1 MYDQVQDRIWVRREK
16 FYQYGQNH
24 EINLGI
30 KMFFCRKSFYT
41 NEIKKNIPFRTLSEP
56 KHDSKYPWQKYKL
69 QIYNIY
75 LFEKYLSKN

>member
-30 KMFFCRKSFYT
+30 KMFFA
-41 NEIKKNIPFRTLSEP
+41 
-56 KHDSKYPWQKYKL
+56 
-69 QIYNIY
+69 
-75 LFEKYLSKN
+75 EKVFTPMK